1 MSISKLKVT
10 PSTVVSDGL
19 ADGAAE
25 LPDPDA
31 LVAGREA
38 DPEADPVAEPVEEV
52 PEIWTLLVLDWEAV
66 ELLL

>member
-1 MSISKLKVT
+1 MSISKLKIT
-10 PSTVVSDGL
+10 PSTVLSEGV

-31 LVAGREA
+31 LVAEREA
-38 DPEADPVAEPVEEV
+38 DPEADPVAEPAEED

>member
-1 MSISKLKVT
+1 MSNSKLKVVPLT
-10 PSTVVSDGL
+10 LVIEGV

-25 LPDPDA
+25 LPDPDT
-31 LVAGREA
+31 LVAEREA
-38 DPEADPVAEPVEEV
+38 DPEADPVAEPVEED